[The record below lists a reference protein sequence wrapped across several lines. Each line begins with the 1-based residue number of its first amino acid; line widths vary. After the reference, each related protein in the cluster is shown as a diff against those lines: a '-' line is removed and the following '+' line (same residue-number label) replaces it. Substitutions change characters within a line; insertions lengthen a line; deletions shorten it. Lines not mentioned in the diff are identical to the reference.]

1 MSEPAVTGIQVCF
14 CDLNGRPY
22 DDWDAHD
29 NICLMLD
36 WAAANGKIS
45 PLEYLRRVEAATEDL
60 GITREEMDREA
71 GRYTVQDAVDAM
83 IADYLPPY
91 SPLTGRRPARAYSL
105 PPACYRSEYG
115 FLVHIRGACHCGTR

>member
-1 MSEPAVTGIQVCF
+1 
-14 CDLNGRPY
+14 
-22 DDWDAHD
+22 
-29 NICLMLD
+29 MLD

-91 SPLTGRRPARAYSL
+91 SPLTGRLASTGVLAAAALRPLRVRLPGPHPGSL
-105 PPACYRSEYG
+105 PLRHPLDPAP
-115 FLVHIRGACHCGTR
+115 LTP